1 MDSVDKPTQDSTL
14 LYKPTQDSTLLY
26 KPTQDSTLLYKQ
38 YQRKPEMEEVMKG
51 WSLIYSILIQ
61 DKVNAI

>member
-1 MDSVDKPTQDSTL
+1 MYLGMDSVD
-14 LYKPTQDSTLLY
+14 KPTQDSTLLY

-51 WSLIYSILIQ
+51 WSLIY
-61 DKVNAI
+61 